1 MASISVVDAA
11 REAAQHTRRHLL
23 PLSPLKW
30 LTLGFLAFLDQCGRS
45 VAGSGPHGG
54 NGMRTGPWPGPFHPE
69 RGIHGVVDAA
79 RTVSEWLS
87 DHSLLVMSG
96 VAAAIL
102 AVAAVLAVFLWI
114 NSRGTFMYLD
124 NVASGRAEIARPWRE
139 HAGAAWSYFG
149 WRYALSFGSFMV
161 FVLVVG
167 IVLASVLGVLN
178 GRIDSPSGGLVLL
191 ALVPIVAVLLLSAP
205 ILALALVA
213 LRDFVAPLQMS
224 TGLSCGSAAGLL
236 ETLITAQPGAFIV
249 YALLKLLFVVLSS
262 VVVAVVSC
270 LTCCI
275 GFLPVVNQTI
285 FQPLYYFERAW
296 PLFLLRQLG
305 YDLPGR
311 LPAGPPQGVPN
322 PA

>member
-11 REAAQHTRRHLL
+11 HEAAQHTRRHLL
-23 PLSPLKW
+23 PVSPLKW

-45 VAGSGPHGG
+45 FAGGGPQGG
-54 NGMRTGPWPGPFHPE
+54 NGMPMRRWPGSLGGGH
-69 RGIHGVVDAA
+69 GIHEAVDTA

-87 DHSLLVMSG
+87 DHALLVMSC
-96 VAAAIL
+96 VAAGIL
-102 AVAAVLAVFLWI
+102 AVAAVLAVVLWI
-114 NSRGTFMYLD
+114 NARGSFMYLD
-124 NVASGRAEIARPWRE
+124 NVASGRADIRRPWRE

-161 FVLVVG
+161 FVLVIG

-178 GRIDSPSGGLVLL
+178 GRVNSSAGLALL
-191 ALVPIVAVLLLSAP
+191 ALVPMVVVLLLSAP

-249 YALLKLLFVVLSS
+249 YALLKLLFVVLTS
-262 VVVAVVSC
+262 VLVAVVSC

-275 GFLPVVNQTI
+275 GFLPLVKQTI

-311 LPAGPPQGVPN
+311 LPAASQGGR
-322 PA
+322 

>member
-23 PLSPLKW
+23 PVSPLKW

-45 VAGSGPHGG
+45 VAGGGPHGG
-54 NGMRTGPWPGPFHPE
+54 NGMRMPPWHDSFDGG
-69 RGIHGVVDAA
+69 RGIHGFVDAA
-79 RTVSEWLS
+79 RTISDWLS
-87 DHSLLVMSG
+87 EHALLVLSG
-96 VAAAIL
+96 VAAGILVVAAAL
-102 AVAAVLAVFLWI
+102 AVILWI
-114 NSRGTFMYLD
+114 NARGSFMYLD
-124 NVASGRAEIARPWRE
+124 NVASGRAEIRRPWRE

-161 FVLVVG
+161 FVLAVG

-178 GRIDSPSGGLVLL
+178 GRVNGSSGGLALL
-191 ALVPIVAVLLLSAP
+191 ALIPIVVVLLLSAP

-224 TGLSCGSAAGLL
+224 TGLSCGAAAGLL

-262 VVVAVVSC
+262 VVIAVVSC

-275 GFLPVVNQTI
+275 GFLPLVRQTI

-311 LPAGPPQGVPN
+311 LPAAPAQGV
-322 PA
+322 A

>member
-23 PLSPLKW
+23 PVSPLKW

-45 VAGSGPHGG
+45 VTGGGPHGG
-54 NGMRTGPWPGPFHPE
+54 NGMRMRPWHGSFDGGH
-69 RGIHGVVDAA
+69 GIHEIVDAA
-79 RTVSEWLS
+79 RTFSEWLS
-87 DHSLLVMSG
+87 DHAPLVISG
-96 VAAAIL
+96 VAVGILAVAAIL
-102 AVAAVLAVFLWI
+102 AVILWI
-114 NSRGTFMYLD
+114 NARGSFMYLD
-124 NVASGRAEIARPWRE
+124 NVASGRADITRPWRE

-161 FVLVVG
+161 FVLMIG
-167 IVLASVLGVLN
+167 IGLASVLGVLN
-178 GRIDSPSGGLVLL
+178 GRVNSSSGLALL
-191 ALVPIVAVLLLSAP
+191 ALVPMVVVLLLSIP
-205 ILALALVA
+205 ILALAHVA

-236 ETLITAQPGAFIV
+236 ETLITEQPGAFIV
-249 YALLKLLFVVLSS
+249 YALLKLLFVVLAA
-262 VVVAVVSC
+262 VVVTVVSC

-275 GFLPVVNQTI
+275 GFLPLVKQTI

-311 LPAGPPQGVPN
+311 LPAAPPQGVRDL
-322 PA
+322 A

>member
-11 REAAQHTRRHLL
+11 REAAQHTRRQLL
-23 PLSPLKW
+23 PVSPLKW

-45 VAGSGPHGG
+45 VAGGGPNGG
-54 NGMRTGPWPGPFHPE
+54 GKGMRIPPRWHDSFDGG
-69 RGIHGVVDAA
+69 RGIHGFVDAA
-79 RTVSEWLS
+79 RTVSEWIS
-87 DHSLLVMSG
+87 DHALLVIAG
-96 VAAAIL
+96 VAAGIL
-102 AVAAVLAVFLWI
+102 AVAAVMAAIQWI
-114 NSRGTFMYLD
+114 SARGSFMYLD
-124 NVASGRAEIARPWRE
+124 NVASGRAEIRRPWRE

-149 WRYALSFGSFMV
+149 WRYALSLGSFMV
-161 FVLVVG
+161 LVLVVG

-178 GRIDSPSGGLVLL
+178 GRVNSSSGGLALL
-191 ALVPIVAVLLLSAP
+191 ALIPIVVVLLLSAP

-249 YALLKLLFVVLSS
+249 YALLKLLFVVLSA

-275 GFLPVVNQTI
+275 GFLPLVRQTI

-311 LPAGPPQGVPN
+311 LPVAPPQGV
-322 PA
+322 

>member
-1 MASISVVDAA
+1 
-11 REAAQHTRRHLL
+11 
-23 PLSPLKW
+23 
-30 LTLGFLAFLDQCGRS
+30 
-45 VAGSGPHGG
+45 
-54 NGMRTGPWPGPFHPE
+54 
-69 RGIHGVVDAA
+69 
-79 RTVSEWLS
+79 
-87 DHSLLVMSG
+87 MSG

-124 NVASGRAEIARPWRE
+124 NVASGRAEITRPWRE

-224 TGLSCGSAAGLL
+224 TGLSCA
-236 ETLITAQPGAFIV
+236 
-249 YALLKLLFVVLSS
+249 SS
-262 VVVAVVSC
+262 RPSSPRNRAHSSC
-270 LTCCI
+270 TPC
-275 GFLPVVNQTI
+275 
-285 FQPLYYFERAW
+285 
-296 PLFLLRQLG
+296 
-305 YDLPGR
+305 
-311 LPAGPPQGVPN
+311 
-322 PA
+322 

>member
-23 PLSPLKW
+23 PVSPLKW

-45 VAGSGPHGG
+45 FTGGGPHGG
-54 NGMRTGPWPGPFHPE
+54 NGMRMRPWPGSFDRG
-69 RGIHGVVDAA
+69 RGIHGFVDTA

-87 DHSLLVMSG
+87 DHALLVLSG
-96 VAAAIL
+96 VAAGILVVAAAL
-102 AVAAVLAVFLWI
+102 AVILWI
-114 NSRGTFMYLD
+114 NARGSFMYLD
-124 NVASGRAEIARPWRE
+124 NVASGRAEIKRPWRE

-161 FVLVVG
+161 FVLVIG
-167 IVLASVLGVLN
+167 IALASVLGVVN
-178 GRIDSPSGGLVLL
+178 GRVNASSGVALL
-191 ALVPIVAVLLLSAP
+191 ALVPMVVVLLLAVP
-205 ILALALVA
+205 ILALAHVA

-249 YALLKLLFVVLSS
+249 YALLKLLFVVLAA

-275 GFLPVVNQTI
+275 GLLPLVKQTV

-311 LPAGPPQGVPN
+311 LPAAPPQKV
-322 PA
+322 A